1 MYGYIYIT
9 TNLIDGKKYIGKHK
23 SSKFEFNKYIGSGKI
38 LGQAVLKYGK
48 ENFKCELLESVN
60 NVPTICFS
68 EEELNTSEFYYTTL
82 YDCVNS
88 DEYYNLIDG
97 GTGGA
102 QVYAS
107 LTDSEKESRN
117 QRIVLKNKEWW
128 NSVSQSKVDTRSEK
142 WRETYFSKSDEE
154 RRELNMH
161 NSEMQKKYAA
171 GLTPEER
178 EQLNEKLKLG
188 AQKRLSNPEVEAERK
203 RKEKETKSHRT
214 SEQKAEYTR
223 KQNFAQRG
231 RHYYT
236 NGIETIKCKPEDV
249 PEGFIQCK
257 GHSNISSYICRVD
270 NKEFLGLSNTCDYLK
285 SLGVNRINSDR
296 LLKLV
301 KNPSEK
307 LLNEFSFL
315 RGRLTIINR
324 REEDKVW
331 NF

>member
-48 ENFKCELLESVN
+48 ENFNCELLESVN

-68 EEELNTSEFYYTTL
+68 EEELNTSEFYYTAL

-107 LTDSEKESRN
+107 LTESEKESRN
-117 QRIVLKNKEWW
+117 QQIVLKNKEWW
-128 NSVSQSKVDTRSEK
+128 HSVTQSEVDARSEK

-154 RRELNMH
+154 RQALNMH

-178 EQLNEKLKLG
+178 EQLNEKLV
-188 AQKRLSNPEVEAERK
+188 A
-203 RKEKETKSHRT
+203 
-214 SEQKAEYTR
+214 
-223 KQNFAQRG
+223 
-231 RHYYT
+231 
-236 NGIETIKCKPEDV
+236 
-249 PEGFIQCK
+249 
-257 GHSNISSYICRVD
+257 IS
-270 NKEFLGLSNTCDYLK
+270 
-285 SLGVNRINSDR
+285 
-296 LLKLV
+296 
-301 KNPSEK
+301 
-307 LLNEFSFL
+307 FSFS
-315 RGRLTIINR
+315 ISAS
-324 REEDKVW
+324 
-331 NF
+331 